1 MLSLRTI
8 LRATPPEN
16 MNNSG
21 AVVLENVRIGV
32 SKTTGNGK
40 AVCRSHT
47 PKETSVKY
55 TTSIEFKG
63 RGQEA
68 ELLVTCSCPDHAF
81 RWEVALAKKGGSKI
95 LYSNGEKPV
104 IQNPQE
110 KPGCC
115 RHSFAFIKLL
125 QRKGTL

>member
-8 LRATPPEN
+8 LRATPPET

-21 AVVLENVRIGV
+21 TVILENVRIGV

-47 PKETSVKY
+47 PKETVVKY
-55 TTSIEFKG
+55 TTSVEFQG
-63 RGQEA
+63 RGADTQ
-68 ELLVTCSCPDHAF
+68 VIITCSCPDHMF
-81 RWEVALAKKGGSKI
+81 RWEVALTKKGGSKI
-95 LYSNGEKPV
+95 LYSNGEKPI

-115 RHSFAFIKLL
+115 RHAFSFIKLL
-125 QRKGTL
+125 QRKGTI